1 MPQSAQRFLKDIV
14 LFLPFCSVEE
24 NYESPH
30 QARRIL
36 AVAVGLLQLDRNRT
50 VGDTLTAQSVCNRS
64 PNWEEFRRTGNKQTL
79 IVYYSL
85 ERLTPCRR

>member
-1 MPQSAQRFLKDIV
+1 MPQSEGFLKDIV
-14 LFLPFCSVEE
+14 LFVPFCSVEE
-24 NYESPH
+24 NYESPY
-30 QARRIL
+30 QARRIF